1 MMYSC
6 FDQDTGTYK
15 YFEDSKTIPVNG
27 DLPVPNWLKG
37 RTTKLGVPSLDA
49 GRPLPKEAKPVGRGA
64 QARGM
69 VVQCNAGVGLS
80 GGPSLDTHQL
90 LFAGATMAVA
100 GFLWYTDQKI
110 SSVTL
115 GIVGAYSLIS

>member
-1 MMYSC
+1 MMMPLKSKAQERYLWAN
-6 FDQDTGTYK
+6 DPQLAKK
-15 YFEDSKTIPVNG
+15 YEEET
-27 DLPVPNWLKG
+27 
-37 RTTKLGVPSLDA
+37 
-49 GRPLPKEAKPVGRGA
+49 GA

-115 GIVGAYSLIS
+115 GIVGAYSLIA